1 MGKSFSGNLDADIMQ
16 NLNSTLGATRV
27 AELLEITRQLPSTWT
42 IKKLD
47 GKLVLVDKDGKRWA
61 EILNN
66 EIRAT
71 GGDAGQGWNKFLNV
85 APPLMKNFRYVVD
98 NGRYVFETDE
108 LGRVNKAVMEDLDF
122 HTRARNETYQ
132 QETKKVKDGYP
143 NDDGGHIFR
152 NEWGGPS
159 EQINY
164 FSQNAAQN
172 RAGGEW
178 YNMEKAVSDF
188 KKLNPSTKV
197 KAEIYFKFSGDS
209 KRPFEVG
216 VDIYT
221 NGNYNE
227 SLSVRKIKNP

>member
-1 MGKSFSGNLDADIMQ
+1 MGKSFAGNLDASVVQ
-16 NLNSTLGATRV
+16 ELNSTLGATRV
-27 AELLEITRQLPSTWT
+27 TELLDITRQLPSTWT
-42 IKKLD
+42 IKKID

-108 LGRVNKAVMEDLDF
+108 IGRVNKAVMEDLDF

-172 RAGGEW
+172 RAGGDW
-178 YNMEKAVSDF
+178 FNLEKAISDF
-188 KKLNPSTKV
+188 KKVNSNKKIKV
-197 KAEIYFKFSGDS
+197 EMDFYFNGNS
-209 KRPFEVG
+209 KRPNAID
-216 VDIYT
+216 VDVYVDGQH
-221 NGNYNE
+221 NN
-227 SLSVRKIKNP
+227 SLSKEGITNP

>member
-1 MGKSFSGNLDADIMQ
+1 MGKSFAGNLEAGIMQ
-16 NLNSTLGATRV
+16 DLNTTLGTTRV

-71 GGDAGQGWNKFLNV
+71 AGDAGQGWNKFLNV
-85 APPLMKNFRYVVD
+85 APPLMKNFKYVVD

-172 RAGGEW
+172 RAGGDW
-178 YNMEKAVSDF
+178 FNLEKAISDF
-188 KKLNPSTKV
+188 KKVNSNKKIKV
-197 KAEIYFKFSGDS
+197 EMDFYFNGNS
-209 KRPFEVG
+209 KRPNAID
-216 VDIYT
+216 VDVYVDGQH
-221 NGNYNE
+221 NN
-227 SLSVRKIKNP
+227 SLSKEGITNP